1 MTALRILPWALL
13 AALFAFSIGTYGGLP
28 PEIPTHINS
37 AGEPTN
43 VVAKSIGKW
52 LLLPIVALGVQ
63 ALMAGI
69 SAILPKRPDLFNF
82 PEKERLLTLPPAYQA
97 PAVAWMRVVL
107 DISALMTLLIMGYVQ
122 WLLWRTALGHR
133 ESAGMAVILV
143 GTILMLPAILIVV
156 SKVNDATIEGER
168 RWKEA
173 GSPPA

>member
-1 MTALRILPWALL
+1 MISLRILPWALL
-13 AALFAFSIGTYGGLP
+13 VGLFAFAFGTYDTLP
-28 PEIPTHINS
+28 AEIPTHVNS
-37 AGEPTN
+37 AGEPTR
-43 VVAKSIGKW
+43 VVAKSLGKW
-52 LLLPIVALGVQ
+52 LLLPLVALGVQ

-69 SAILPKRPDLFNF
+69 SALLPKRPDLFNF
-82 PEKERLLTLPPAYQA
+82 PEKARLLTLPPAYQA
-97 PAVAWMRVVL
+97 PAVAWMRVTL

-122 WLLWRTALGHR
+122 WMLWRTALGHR
-133 ESAGMAVILV
+133 EGAGMAVIMV